1 LPRSPSR
8 RTDERSIGGTT
19 DTKLKVIKLY
29 D

>member
-1 LPRSPSR
+1 LPTR
-8 RTDERSIGGTT
+8 RIDERSIGGTT